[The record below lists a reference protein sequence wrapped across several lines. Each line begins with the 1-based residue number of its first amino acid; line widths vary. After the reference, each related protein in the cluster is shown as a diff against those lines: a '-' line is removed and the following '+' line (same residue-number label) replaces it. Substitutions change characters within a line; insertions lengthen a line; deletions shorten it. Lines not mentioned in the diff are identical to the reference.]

1 MTNYQA
7 AKSLVGEYHRTL
19 DGARAGSAAV
29 VMARYLRSDHRFRGV
44 HPFNEIAGVDALAES
59 LWEPLRGAL
68 KALQRRQDVFIAGT
82 NEIDGKTWVCSMG
95 HLMGLLD
102 GDWLGIPAHG
112 RLVFLRYAEFYRIQ
126 EARIAETALFFDIV
140 SVMKQA
146 GIEPLPLQTGAELV
160 VVPGPRTR
168 DGVLDLPQPHEES
181 AQTLALVNQMRED
194 LRQYRKSPRPL
205 EVLARTWRDD
215 MLWFGPSGIG
225 STYTIAR
232 YHEQHQYP
240 FRRGLAN
247 IQSNGHVCRF
257 AEGKYAAWFGWPNL
271 TMEPSGGFMGLPSAG
286 RPVDMRV
293 VDVYRRDGDKLSENW
308 IFIDLLHWM
317 LQQNVDLLERTY
329 SILPRA

>member
-1 MTNYQA
+1 MTDYQA
-7 AKSLVGEYHRTL
+7 AKSLVGEYHRAL
-19 DGARAGSAAV
+19 DGAPAGGAAG
-29 VMARYLRSDHRFRGV
+29 VMARYLCSDHRFRGV
-44 HPFNEIAGVDALAES
+44 HPFNEIIGIAALAD
-59 LWEPLRGAL
+59 LVWEPLRAAL

-95 HLMGLLD
+95 HLIGLLD
-102 GDWLGIPAHG
+102 ADWLGLRAHG
-112 RLVFLRYAEFYRIQ
+112 RLVFVRYAEFYRVHD
-126 EARIAETALFFDIV
+126 AKIAETGLFLDIV
-140 SVMKQA
+140 SVMKQL
-146 GIEPLPLQTGAELV
+146 GVEPLPLQTAAELT

-168 DGVLDLPQPHEES
+168 DGVLRQPQAADES
-181 AQTLALVNQMRED
+181 AQTLALVNQMRDD
-194 LRQYRKSPRPL
+194 LRQYRESPNPL
-205 EVLARTWRDD
+205 EVLSRTWRDD

-271 TMEPSGGFMGLPSAG
+271 TMEPTGGFMGLPAAG

-293 VDVYRRDGDKLSENW
+293 VDVYRRDGDKLAENW
-308 IFIDLLHWM
+308 IFIDLLHWT
-317 LQQNVDLLERTY
+317 LQQNVDVLERTR
-329 SILPRA
+329 SILRRA